1 MYIYMCVII
10 ISDLFFGRKGAW
22 WNLPNRHTIYDA
34 SLLTNRNE
42 KIKQNKNYNN
52 NDNNNSTIDREN
64 PASGNYYGGNTA
76 HRGNY

>member
-1 MYIYMCVII
+1 MSSLSLIYFLGVKVRGGISLTVYYIRRV
-10 ISDLFFGRKGAW
+10 STHEQKRK
-22 WNLPNRHTIYDA
+22 
-34 SLLTNRNE
+34 

-76 HRGNY
+76 RRGNY